1 MIKLYFLYQNKWKSH
16 WYTYVNFPRCS
27 MFEAPKL
34 SPWLLVWLK
43 IWRNSCKMIADL
55 RNNQS
60 FEWSMQ
66 VAHTCIESD
75 WIQGSS
81 MNSKSA
87 IKKTNKQTN
96 KQTSFLVPQRALE
109 NSYFW
114 SSSLW
119 SETIYLEANSETP
132 NCRAAIFVFLIHQWL
147 SVYKLAPGP
156 LVLKK
161 KPWIY
166 LFSRAKIAQL
176 KHNNHQMLK
185 H

>member
-1 MIKLYFLYQNKWKSH
+1 M
-16 WYTYVNFPRCS
+16 NFPRCS

-34 SPWLLVWLK
+34 SPWLLIWLK

-87 IKKTNKQTN
+87 IKKQTNKQTN
-96 KQTSFLVPQRALE
+96 IIYCTSKSAWKFIFLVVE
-109 NSYFW
+109 SVIW
-114 SSSLW
+114 DH
-119 SETIYLEANSETP
+119 IEANSETP
-132 NCRAAIFVFLIHQWL
+132 KCRAAIFVFLIHQWL

-176 KHNNHQMLK
+176 KHNNHQMLT

>member
-1 MIKLYFLYQNKWKSH
+1 M
-16 WYTYVNFPRCS
+16 NFPRCS
-27 MFEAPKL
+27 MLEAPKL

-60 FEWSMQ
+60 FEWSCSSHLHWICGLIEYME
-66 VAHTCIESD
+66 VRCIANRPLKKKKNISCT
-75 WIQGSS
+75 
-81 MNSKSA
+81 SKSA
-87 IKKTNKQTN
+87 WKFI
-96 KQTSFLVPQRALE
+96 FLVVA
-109 NSYFW
+109 SVIW
-114 SSSLW
+114 DH
-119 SETIYLEANSETP
+119 LEANSETP
-132 NCRAAIFVFLIHQWL
+132 NCRAAIFVFLFHQWL